1 MPIFPSFTN
10 DAGRDVVAAC
20 YLTVS
25 LYLVIISMMTS
36 VSAVPMTFV
45 VISIS
50 ASITREIN

>member
-25 LYLVIISMMTS
+25 LYLVIISMLTS
-36 VSAVPMTFV
+36 VSAVPMTLV